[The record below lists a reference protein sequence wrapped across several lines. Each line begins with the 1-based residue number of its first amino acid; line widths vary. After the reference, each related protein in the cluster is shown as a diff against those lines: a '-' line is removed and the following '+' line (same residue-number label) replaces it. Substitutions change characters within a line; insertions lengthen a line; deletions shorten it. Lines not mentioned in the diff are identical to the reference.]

1 MATTLSSSGKS
12 LDPSHFNLVSA
23 ELYNHAGDFRVINE
37 LITNIVIR
45 ESIYL
50 PSIIIE
56 VTIADAVNFFESF
69 ALIGQ
74 ETLSIEFEKWPFI
87 NDEPVN
93 RTMEFVIT
101 EYSDFAKSASNA
113 NQQAYVL
120 KGISHH
126 AYNSKFMKISRA
138 YNSSATEQIRRI
150 VQNDLFYN
158 DVTIRGTDVSK
169 HKGIINMQE
178 PLAAIEYF
186 RKSAHDE
193 NGAPFFFFQSI
204 DNIVRLYSLSYL
216 MDAELNRNYNA
227 YVYLKGYTAPPH
239 TEQDYV
245 ERQTRILDVS
255 SKLGVSKVTQ
265 SVNGG
270 YASKNNFLDLSNKTF
285 KQKEFDYGGAS
296 GKNVRNTA
304 VADRGHTLLSQSFKI
319 GRNKSNPLNTLPDAH
334 TEYFSINELA
344 FGTNKN
350 YGNDMRS
357 AAATVN
363 AFNSKLNTMTQ
374 NITVNGDFNLQA
386 GRKIKLL
393 FPKSMEATAYKGFNP
408 EDYSTDHIDKL
419 LSGNYLITSVL
430 HKFEFNDQEDKHTCD
445 IECKKDSVFSE
456 I

>member
-12 LDPSHFNLVSA
+12 LDPSHFSLVSA
-23 ELYNHAGDFRVINE
+23 KLYNHTGDFRVIDE
-37 LITNIVIR
+37 LISNIVIR

-56 VTIADAVNFFESF
+56 VTIADSVNFFESF

-74 ETLSIEFEKWPFI
+74 ETLSIEFEKWPFVS
-87 NDEPVN
+87 DTPVN

-101 EYSDFAKSASNA
+101 EYSDFAKSHTNA

-138 YNSSATEQIRRI
+138 YNSSASEQIRRI
-150 VQNDLFYN
+150 VQNDLFY
-158 DVTIRGTDVSK
+158 DSMSIKGTDVSR

-178 PLAAIEYF
+178 PLSAIEYF

-204 DNIVRLYSLSYL
+204 DNMVRLYSLSYL
-216 MDAELNRNYNA
+216 MDSELNKNYNA
-227 YVYLKGYTAPPH
+227 YVYLKGYTAAPH
-239 TEQDYV
+239 TEDDYV
-245 ERQTRILDVS
+245 ERQTRILDFS
-255 SKLGVSKVTQ
+255 SNLGMSKVAQ
-265 SVNGG
+265 SVRGG

-285 KQKEFDYGGAS
+285 KQKEFDYGGDS
-296 GKNVRNTA
+296 GSNVRKTA
-304 VADRGHTLLSQSFKI
+304 VSDRGHTLLSQSFKI
-319 GRNKSNPLNTLPDAH
+319 GRNNSRPLNSLPDAH

-344 FGTNKN
+344 YGTNKN
-350 YGNDMRS
+350 YGNDMRHG
-357 AAATVN
+357 AATIN

-374 NITVNGDFNLQA
+374 NITLNGDFNLQA

-393 FPKSMEATAYKGFNP
+393 FPKSMEAIAYRGYNS
-408 EDYSTDHIDKL
+408 EDADTGHLDKL

-430 HKFEFNDQEDKHTCD
+430 HKFEFNDQEDKYTCD
-445 IECKKDSVFSE
+445 VECKKDSVFSE